1 MVALLYQTSSR
12 SVAFWLRWIGLFTCT
27 ILVMVGW
34 PSRLAAVSTEP
45 PPTPSNLICTDVIED
60 STISRPRSSSPWQA
74 VRNEVLFT
82 TASARV
88 FSAPQAIYL
97 VEDDDGDGDG
107 STDVDAFRQRFTVP
121 SAAEQIIGTIRY
133 RIVPGALGPN
143 DTVTIALNVPDDPT
157 PAGRVFAVDIPLT
170 GKADGNWRSFSWA
183 ATDITPLVEQGAAQ
197 LIVTMRGVRDGTGL
211 AVSFDDI
218 EVQLCSRNLATL
230 SGRVTQSNRESPD
243 LRDVRIFLVRSGPS
257 GRSVIATAQ
266 VEAADDGFRYQ
277 FSVPPLSA
285 GAAYQVW
292 FINQPLTNRRDGQR
306 LSVLAGPVVT
316 ELGAGDERTDLDLE
330 LSSPRLLDPQPNARL
345 VLNDDSP
352 VRFLFEPRS
361 IDGEEYQICLYDPT
375 LFIPETGLPPQWC
388 SPPLTAAEPYVDLVP
403 SIVDTMPLRYGH
415 PYRWYVKVLDRR
427 GTETLPAYGYSFAE
441 RTITFLSAPASLP
454 MQVIDNEGLPA
465 GADPVRWTILIYV
478 AADNALGDPL
488 RTSVVA
494 RPDFE
499 LERLRLLAAAYPDFS
514 IVTFYD
520 AYGITGGQICAFR
533 GSAVDCRRQFEPNST
548 ELATLREFVRFGLS
562 EFPAARTMLILVG
575 PAHPAFGF
583 GSDESVAAT
592 PAMSIT
598 DLGVA
603 LREATV
609 AAEKRID
616 LVLFQAPLMAN
627 LNTAL
632 ALAPA
637 ADYLV
642 APPGNIWRTAWIHRV
657 LSRLT
662 ASDGDNPRAVAVDL
676 PTIYSN
682 AVRSDGVLREYALTA
697 LDLDRAD
704 EVRSARDDLATA
716 LQQIWN
722 ERAAVI
728 QLSLLEVRS
737 RSTVYDSSGN
747 GLADAIPDPT
757 GQRWS
762 VPEDAFIDLGDFTAA
777 LANAPVLQ
785 DSNLA
790 AVRTATINLSNALG
804 GSTPLVLAT
813 RRNAAEEIGIPSLP
827 PGAGLAEF
835 FPHRSLFG
843 TQPVLVESLLYRGQT
858 DPWSGFIRSWLASDL
873 PVGIGGVTTAPS
885 GGIAFPLITGL
896 PIAYDR
902 YLPIIS
908 R

>member
-1 MVALLYQTSSR
+1 MM
-12 SVAFWLRWIGLFTCT
+12 
-27 ILVMVGW
+27 LVIVGW
-34 PSRLAAVSTEP
+34 TSRLAAVGTEP
-45 PPTPSNLICTDVIED
+45 PPDLTNLICTDVIVD
-60 STISRPRSSSPWQA
+60 SSIRQPPSSSPWRP
-74 VRNEVLFT
+74 VRNEILFT
-82 TASARV
+82 TAGARV
-88 FSAPQAIYL
+88 FSPPQAIYL
-97 VEDDDGDGDG
+97 VEDDDGDRD
-107 STDVDAFRQRFTVP
+107 SSVDVDAFGQRFTVS

-157 PAGRVFAVDIPLT
+157 PAGRVFAVDIPLA

-197 LIVTMRGVRDGTGL
+197 LIITMRGVNDGTGL
-211 AVSFDDI
+211 AISFDDI
-218 EVQLCSRNLATL
+218 EVQLCSRTLATL
-230 SGRVTQSNRESPD
+230 GGRVTQGNRESPD
-243 LRDVRIFLVRSGPS
+243 LRDVRIFLVRSDTTS
-257 GRSVIATAQ
+257 RSVVATAQ
-266 VEAADDGFRYQ
+266 VVAADDGFRYQ

-292 FINQPLTNRRDGQR
+292 FVNQPLTNRRDGQR
-306 LSVLAGPVVT
+306 LIVLAGPVIT
-316 ELGAGDERTDLDLE
+316 ELAAGDERNDLDLE

-352 VRFLFEPRS
+352 VRLQFEPRS

-388 SPPLTAAEPYVDLVP
+388 SPRLTAAAPYIDLVP
-403 SIVDTMPLRYGH
+403 ASVNTMSLRYGH
-415 PYRWYVKVLDRR
+415 PYRWYVKIHDDR
-427 GTETLPAYGYSFAE
+427 GTDTLPAYGYSFAE
-441 RTITFLSAPASLP
+441 RTITFLPALDSIP
-454 MQVIDNEGLPA
+454 VRAIVNEGLPD
-465 GADPVRWTILIYV
+465 GADPATWTILIYV

-499 LERLRLLAAAYPDFS
+499 LERLRSLAAAYPDFS

-533 GSAVDCRRQFEPNST
+533 GSSVDCRRQFEPNS
-548 ELATLREFVRFGLS
+548 AHPSTLREFVQFGLN
-562 EFPAARTMLILVG
+562 EFPSARTMLILVG

-583 GSDESVAAT
+583 GSDESVANT
-592 PAMSIT
+592 PVMAIS
-598 DLGVA
+598 DLGAA
-603 LREATV
+603 LQEATE
-609 AAEKRID
+609 AAERRID

-662 ASDGDNPRAVAVDL
+662 ASGGDNPRAVAVDL
-676 PTIYSN
+676 PTLYSN

-704 EVRSARDDLATA
+704 EVRSARDTLATR
-716 LQQIWN
+716 LRQVLN

-728 QLSLLEVRS
+728 QPSLMEVRS

-747 GLADAIPDPT
+747 GLADAMTDPV
-757 GQRWS
+757 GQRWP
-762 VPEDAFIDLGDFTAA
+762 VPEDAFVDLGDFAAA
-777 LANAPVLQ
+777 LANAPALQ

-813 RRNAAEEIGIPSLP
+813 RRNAAGQVGMPSLP

-843 TQPVLVESLLYRGQT
+843 TQPLLVELLLYRGQT
-858 DPWSGFIRSWLASDL
+858 DPWSEFIRHWLALDIL
-873 PVGIGGVTTAPS
+873 IGIGGVTTAPPDGS
-885 GGIAFPLITGL
+885 AFPLITGL

-902 YLPIIS
+902 YLPIVA